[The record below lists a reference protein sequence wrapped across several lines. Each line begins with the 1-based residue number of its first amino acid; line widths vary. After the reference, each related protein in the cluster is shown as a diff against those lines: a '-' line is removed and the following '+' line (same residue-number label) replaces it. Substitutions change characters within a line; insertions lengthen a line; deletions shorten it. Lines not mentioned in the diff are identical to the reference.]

1 VFTGIVFALKNKFE
15 KKTILQERAEPEGP
29 TRSGPLGPPASPS
42 GPSRMQQIRLA
53 AHSSTVTKFNNSSL
67 LN

>member
-15 KKTILQERAEPEGP
+15 KNPILLERAEPEGP
-29 TRSGPLGPPASPS
+29 TRSARLPSPS
-42 GPSRMQQIRLA
+42 GPGRMQQIRLIP
-53 AHSSTVTKFNNSSL
+53 HSSTVTKFNNSSL